1 MTASY
6 DFNHYLL
13 AGHGRAYFIAKENPE
28 RYRDRI
34 MSACRKDYAFDM
46 QCEGS
51 RAFHTYDLVS
61 LFDDPEP
68 FIAAAEESYADP
80 ETDENWNQLCHLT
93 DLLLL
98 LGQRET
104 VIKKYKHLEK
114 QLRPRASVNNG
125 GLIQF
130 SRNGPEKLP
139 EQKRVVRIGEPR
151 RYNHRKQRIQPADFA
166 EHNIL
171 GNNQRDIRN
180 HHRSDYDPEHQILP
194 AELHPRQRISDK
206 RR

>member
-13 AGHGRAYFIAKENPE
+13 AGHGRAYIIAKENPE

-34 MSACRKDYAFDM
+34 ISACRKDYAFDM

-104 VIKKYKHLEK
+104 VIKKYKHL
-114 QLRPRASVNNG
+114 QQYL
-125 GLIQF
+125 
-130 SRNGPEKLP
+130 
-139 EQKRVVRIGEPR
+139 
-151 RYNHRKQRIQPADFA
+151 
-166 EHNIL
+166 
-171 GNNQRDIRN
+171 
-180 HHRSDYDPEHQILP
+180 
-194 AELHPRQRISDK
+194 
-206 RR
+206 

>member
-1 MTASY
+1 MTTGY

-13 AGHGRAYFIAKENPE
+13 AGHGRAYIIAKANPE

-80 ETDENWNQLCHLT
+80 ETDENWDQLCHLT

-114 QLRPRASVNNG
+114 QLYSNAPLS
-125 GLIQF
+125 GLFPLCESFEYLAISLVQKKNTKVLCKVMSDIGRWLL
-130 SRNGPEKLP
+130 SRT
-139 EQKRVVRIGEPR
+139 
-151 RYNHRKQRIQPADFA
+151 
-166 EHNIL
+166 
-171 GNNQRDIRN
+171 
-180 HHRSDYDPEHQILP
+180 S
-194 AELHPRQRISDK
+194 
-206 RR
+206 